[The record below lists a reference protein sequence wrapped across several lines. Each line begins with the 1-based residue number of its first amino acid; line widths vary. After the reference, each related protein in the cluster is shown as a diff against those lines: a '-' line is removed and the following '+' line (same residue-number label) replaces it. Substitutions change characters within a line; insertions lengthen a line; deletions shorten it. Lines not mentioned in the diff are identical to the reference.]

1 MKVALRKWWED
12 KVAIGTLLMGVILQ
26 VVAIIFSTQTIQKL
40 PVAVT
45 SGLQNIYENVLILA
59 CLFLGEAVFSAI
71 GEYSRGFGEYHLFT
85 KLIDEY
91 IDKELD
97 GDYNLFLKFSTAK
110 VITISDNLWKITAI
124 GRLFYQV
131 TRRVIEIVVVIY
143 MIWYTSPEVI
153 IPILVIYIIGG
164 VILKYVFRA
173 YHKIDKAV
181 SKTRI
186 TRATQIEESVNGFA
200 EVRSFV
206 QQHRYR
212 KEMRGV
218 NHETNKL
225 FSRRKFMDTIADSV
239 IQLLYG
245 GGTVIAVIISVNA
258 ISRGYI
264 TIAEALAIVM
274 YIQKLINPLVWITES
289 VQELSE
295 LTSMMTDYQD
305 FMEYENVVKD
315 EGIMELKDFHDK
327 IEIRDLTFSYDNS
340 DNVLSNISMT
350 IPKGSKIGICGESG
364 GGKSTLFNL
373 LQKFYAPSSGA
384 ILIDGINYQDIK
396 TDSLRCQIGM
406 VHQDTFILDGT
417 FRDNIRFGKWN
428 VSDYEIIEACKK
440 ANIYDFIQ
448 KKPEGFDTNVGPR
461 GLKLSGGQKQRIALA
476 RLFLVNPDIIL
487 LDEATSAL
495 DNTSETIVQ
504 EVIDSFKDK
513 TIITIAHRLTTIQNS
528 DKIFVL
534 KNSKIVEEGTHEELL
549 NRKGEYEKLFSKSK
563 K

>member
-1 MKVALRKWWED
+1 
-12 KVAIGTLLMGVILQ
+12 
-26 VVAIIFSTQTIQKL
+26 
-40 PVAVT
+40 
-45 SGLQNIYENVLILA
+45 
-59 CLFLGEAVFSAI
+59 
-71 GEYSRGFGEYHLFT
+71 
-85 KLIDEY
+85 
-91 IDKELD
+91 
-97 GDYNLFLKFSTAK
+97 
-110 VITISDNLWKITAI
+110 
-124 GRLFYQV
+124 
-131 TRRVIEIVVVIY
+131 
-143 MIWYTSPEVI
+143 
-153 IPILVIYIIGG
+153 
-164 VILKYVFRA
+164 
-173 YHKIDKAV
+173 
-181 SKTRI
+181 
-186 TRATQIEESVNGFA
+186 
-200 EVRSFV
+200 
-206 QQHRYR
+206 
-212 KEMRGV
+212 
-218 NHETNKL
+218 
-225 FSRRKFMDTIADSV
+225 
-239 IQLLYG
+239 
-245 GGTVIAVIISVNA
+245 
-258 ISRGYI
+258 
-264 TIAEALAIVM
+264 M